1 MIALNIKSKQDS
13 IKKLLDED
21 ELWSLYNKRD
31 SYFGQEG
38 SYYMLK
44 VALFDEDAK
53 VGKIIEDKINSLISL
68 QKEKYENCDIIYSY
82 EVEEVSDE
90 KNSYC

>member
-1 MIALNIKSKQDS
+1 
-13 IKKLLDED
+13 
-21 ELWSLYNKRD
+21 
-31 SYFGQEG
+31 
-38 SYYMLK
+38 MLK